1 MNKQWRWDQ
10 KIDAQNRSST
20 QVTAAISRRTGF
32 RVFSL
37 GLIGCFSVLEIAAQ
51 DPSTMIPQAQNH
63 PIYESKIHPDLE
75 MYYQQR
81 RATEAIQA
89 QAATP
94 PTGYTRFSVTP
105 QTINIP
111 MENRQMGTGEL
122 LTAFGD
128 LGGTLGSL
136 AFSGWLLIFLLRQSD
151 KERLEMREA
160 FGREREKTA
169 AAHEKQIHDFHLE
182 REKERQAFQEE
193 RTTHLSKDSS
203 NDEAM
208 RMAMEKS
215 QTNLLEIVK
224 STQSTI
230 GELSKVLEGH
240 SHELKASILE
250 LKMAIHTQF
259 ERTNSKLESWDGEDR
274 RDEGNERRSSS
285 SRTRRNAG

>member
-1 MNKQWRWDQ
+1 
-10 KIDAQNRSST
+10 
-20 QVTAAISRRTGF
+20 
-32 RVFSL
+32 
-37 GLIGCFSVLEIAAQ
+37 
-51 DPSTMIPQAQNH
+51 MIPQSQNH
-63 PIYESKIHPDLE
+63 PLYESQNHPDLE
-75 MYYQQR
+75 LYYQKR
-81 RATEAIQA
+81 RAVEDAIQK

-94 PTGYTRFSVTP
+94 PSGYTRFSVMP
-105 QTINIP
+105 QTATFP
-111 MENRQMGTGEL
+111 TENKPMGTGEL

-250 LKMAIHTQF
+250 LKMAVHTQF
-259 ERTNSKLESWDGEDR
+259 ERTNSKLENWDGEDR

-285 SRTRRNAG
+285 SRSRRSAG

>member
-1 MNKQWRWDQ
+1 
-10 KIDAQNRSST
+10 
-20 QVTAAISRRTGF
+20 
-32 RVFSL
+32 
-37 GLIGCFSVLEIAAQ
+37 
-51 DPSTMIPQAQNH
+51 MIPQARNH

-81 RATEAIQA
+81 KATEAIQA

-94 PTGYTRFSVTP
+94 PAGYTRFSVMP
-105 QTINIP
+105 QTTINS

-122 LTAFGD
+122 LSAFGD

-160 FGREREKTA
+160 FGRERQKTA
-169 AAHEKQIHDFHLE
+169 EQHEKQLHDFHVE

-193 RTTHLSKDSS
+193 RATHLSKDSS

-250 LKMAIHTQF
+250 LKMAVHTQF
-259 ERTNSKLESWDGEDR
+259 ERTHSKLENWDGEER

-285 SRTRRNAG
+285 SRSRRSAS